1 MAISPEALIAF
12 LGVAAGVVTAVVVL
26 FRWVEDQDNAKH
38 EQLRQ
43 EISNEIRAEIYRN
56 LLELNVKWLSSS
68 SENRETIKSLAGD
81 FDNKPQ
87 ENQ

>member
-1 MAISPEALIAF
+1 M
-12 LGVAAGVVTAVVVL
+12 TAVLVL

-56 LLELNVKWLSSS
+56 LLELNVKWLSST
-68 SENRETIKSLAGD
+68 SEQRDTIERLSD
-81 FDNKPQ
+81 DIDNQMQ
-87 ENQ
+87 ENQEDPRAG

>member
-1 MAISPEALIAF
+1 MTISPESFLAF
-12 LGVAAGVVTAVVVL
+12 LGVAAAVMTAVLVL

-56 LLELNVKWLSSS
+56 LLELNVKWLSST
-68 SENRETIKSLAGD
+68 SEQRDTINVYLTT
-81 FDNKPQ
+81 
-87 ENQ
+87 